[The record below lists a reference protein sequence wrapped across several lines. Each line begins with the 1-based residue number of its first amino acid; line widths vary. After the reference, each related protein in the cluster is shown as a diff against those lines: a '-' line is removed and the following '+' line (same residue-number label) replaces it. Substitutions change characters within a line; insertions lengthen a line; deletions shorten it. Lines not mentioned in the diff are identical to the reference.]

1 MTTSNSISIYTNL
14 TDVTSTWPWASPAL
28 TRGQRNKRLRATP
41 KRARLAGSGVGT
53 GTPSGTAKPVG
64 AKSAAE
70 NPTSKLA
77 RGSAAV
83 ADKLLAKVIRVSAM
97 LLPAGHN
104 AKMAL
109 AEARSVSKKQ

>member
-1 MTTSNSISIYTNL
+1 MGML
-14 TDVTSTWPWASPAL
+14 GGAAL
-28 TRGQRNKRLRATP
+28 TIQLTLDFCCANPQRRKRLRATL
-41 KRARLAGSGVGT
+41 KRARLAGSGIDT

-64 AKSAAE
+64 GKSAAE

-83 ADKLLAKVIRVSAM
+83 ADKLFAKVIRVSAM

-104 AKMAL
+104 D
-109 AEARSVSKKQ
+109 ST